1 MQQGTILKPKGRKVT
16 LTICLVIRPVQKEQ
30 TEDLSV
36 RKLWV
41 RKAGYIILIYEVK
54 NLSPPR
60 LSVTERFK
68 MKYYSGFKYTWTRAR
83 APARDSN
90 DNYNHKLVYTKTG
103 KKPGQSNKLD

>member
-1 MQQGTILKPKGRKVT
+1 MSVLKYLVRNGVGIIISHRVTGIVLLCIRTMQQGTILKPKGRKVT
-16 LTICLVIRPVQKEQ
+16 LMICLVIRLVQKEQ

-60 LSVTERFK
+60 ISVTERFK
-68 MKYYSGFKYTWTRAR
+68 IKYYSGFKYT
-83 APARDSN
+83 
-90 DNYNHKLVYTKTG
+90 
-103 KKPGQSNKLD
+103 

>member
-1 MQQGTILKPKGRKVT
+1 MSVLKYLVRNGVGIIISHRVTDIVLLCIRTMQQGTILKPKGRKVT

-41 RKAGYIILIYEVK
+41 RKAGYIISIYEVK
-54 NLSPPR
+54 NLSSPR

-68 MKYYSGFKYTWTRAR
+68 MKYYSGFKYT
-83 APARDSN
+83 
-90 DNYNHKLVYTKTG
+90 
-103 KKPGQSNKLD
+103 